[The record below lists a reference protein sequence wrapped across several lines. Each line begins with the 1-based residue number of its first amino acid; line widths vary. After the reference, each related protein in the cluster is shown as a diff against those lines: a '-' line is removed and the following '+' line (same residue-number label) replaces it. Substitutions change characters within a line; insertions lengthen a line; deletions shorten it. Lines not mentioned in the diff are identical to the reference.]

1 MPTEPN
7 KPPKQSAKPQKKTD
21 ATTEKP
27 AAKIKKKPAGGIN
40 PG

>member
-7 KPPKQSAKPQKKTD
+7 KPPKPDAKPKKKTE
-21 ATTEKP
+21 ATAEKP
-27 AAKIKKKPAGGIN
+27 APKIKKKPAGGIN